1 MCAAESKIK
10 RYAIATGTR
19 ADWGLLKPLADT
31 LSQRRETG
39 IIASAMHLLD
49 RHGHTIDE
57 IRNDGYEP
65 VATVAA
71 WGQPWEVTAM
81 SISGHAKALQD
92 YDPDAL
98 ILLGDRT
105 EMLGAATASMMLGIP
120 VVHIAGG
127 TVSEG
132 AFDDAIRHSITKMAT
147 LHLPETEMCAKRI
160 VRMGEN
166 PVNVV
171 TCGALGVY
179 NVLKTPLMSREE
191 LSASLNFNLDG
202 DFIVATLHPAT
213 LDSVPPIDR
222 MLSFLEGMQSAM
234 NLRPDLKVILTYP
247 NNDFDPASQISA
259 MLEFEKRNE
268 GRVLTIPSLGR
279 VRYLSAASLAAAVV
293 GNSSSGIVEIPSTG
307 TPVVDIGCRQ
317 AGRECSEAVIHTDAD
332 AQSVSEAILLSL
344 SDQAR
349 ATAAKK
355 ENPYFRENTPKQM
368 ADTIIAAEN
377 GVLSSKY
384 PKKKFY
390 IPGNED

>member
-1 MCAAESKIK
+1 MCAAESKTK

-31 LSQRRETG
+31 LSQIRETG

-57 IRNDGYEP
+57 IRSDGYEP
-65 VATVAA
+65 VSTVAA
-71 WGQPWEVTAM
+71 CGQPWEVTAM
-81 SISGHAKALQD
+81 SLSGHADALKE

-98 ILLGDRT
+98 IVLGDRT
-105 EMLGAATASMMLGIP
+105 EILGAATAAMILGIP
-120 VVHIAGG
+120 VIHIAGG

-132 AFDDAIRHSITKMAT
+132 AFDDSIRHSITKMAT

-160 VRMGEN
+160 VRMGED
-166 PVNVV
+166 PANVV

-179 NVLKTPLMSREE
+179 NVLKTPLLSREE
-191 LSASLNFNLDG
+191 LSASLNFDLGN

-213 LDSVPPIDR
+213 LDNVDPIDR
-222 MLSFLEGMQSAM
+222 MLSFLEGLQMAM
-234 NLRPDLKVILTYP
+234 NRLNDMKVILTYP
-247 NNDFDPASQISA
+247 NNDFDPAPQISA
-259 MLEFEKRNE
+259 MLEFEKRNS

-279 VRYLSAASLAAAVV
+279 VRYLSAASLASAVV

-317 AGRECSEAVIHTDAD
+317 AGRERSQAVIHSDAD
-332 AQSVSEAILLSL
+332 ALSVSHAIIHSL
-344 SDQAR
+344 GEQAR
-349 ATAAKK
+349 KEASKK
-355 ENPYFRENTPKQM
+355 ENPYFRDNTPQLM
-368 ADTIIAAEN
+368 ADTITAHEN

-390 IPGNED
+390 LPGNED